1 MEEVIATVSPRVT
14 REMNEVLCNL
24 SHMRKSNAPL
34 DQMYPYKSPGP
45 MCENPMSVNDFRP
58 VSLCNVIYKL
68 ASKAIANR
76 IKPLLNDIISKT
88 QSAFVPGRFIMDNV
102 LVAYELNHYL
112 THKRWRNVRGVSKGW
127 RCADELLEAL
137 ISCLLMTRCYSAK
150 QRKNTNQSL
159 KKSLARQLRVVL
171 VDKHEKYLGLPTV
184 SGRSKREL
192 GAKRLSQAGRM
203 VLIKSGASYTDIC
216 DRVFLLP
223 DGFLHELE
231 IGVQAKY
238 YPDSDFLN
246 ANSGGKP
253 SYTWLSILATRDLIQ
268 RGTRWR
274 VGDGS
279 RINIIS
285 DPWLPKLVSFKLIK
299 PPKSLPSSSKV
310 PPGRSRYFVE
320 QRTEQRHCAWLEFP
334 VASEGTSKGYTAGVA
349 GMSGSNSSLL
359 QPQTQ
364 RIGHCLI
371 VYTVWTGVGGYAPCA
386 TAVLILET

>member
-1 MEEVIATVSPRVT
+1 MRLLEELKSELEECLAREEICGNNEAKQNGSVKETGITFFHARANERRKRNTIRDLTIGTGSLTSDQVIATVSPRVT

-45 MCENPMSVNDFRP
+45 D
-58 VSLCNVIYKL
+58 
-68 ASKAIANR
+68 
-76 IKPLLNDIISKT
+76 
-88 QSAFVPGRFIMDNV
+88 
-102 LVAYELNHYL
+102 
-112 THKRWRNVRGVSKGW
+112 
-127 RCADELLEAL
+127 
-137 ISCLLMTRCYSAK
+137 
-150 QRKNTNQSL
+150 
-159 KKSLARQLRVVL
+159 
-171 VDKHEKYLGLPTV
+171 V

-203 VLIKSGASYTDIC
+203 VLIKTVAQAIPTYAIGF
-216 DRVFLLP
+216 FLLP

-231 IGVQAKY
+231 SMSANFFWQHNEGQNIHWLSWKKLCKDKQDEGVGFRNLKAFNLAMLAKQAWRLISFPDSLLSRCVQAKY

-310 PPGRSRYFVE
+310 RELMEENGRGRNEETLDKEFE
-320 QRTEQRHCAWLEFP
+320 EEDANCIKFIELGFLRTQMYWNGIL
-334 VASEGTSKGYTAGVA
+334 
-349 GMSGSNSSLL
+349 
-359 QPQTQ
+359 
-364 RIGHCLI
+364 
-371 VYTVWTGVGGYAPCA
+371 VGRADSQ
-386 TAVLILET
+386 